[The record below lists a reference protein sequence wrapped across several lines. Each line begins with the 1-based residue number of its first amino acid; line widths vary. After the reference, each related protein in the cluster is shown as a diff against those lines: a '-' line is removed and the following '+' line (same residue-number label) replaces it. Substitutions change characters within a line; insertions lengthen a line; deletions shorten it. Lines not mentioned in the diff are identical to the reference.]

1 MPHDKINSKYCL
13 TTALNG
19 SQNPDVAAKSATG
32 ICSPCMLSA
41 TTDAPCVFFYVA
53 INATERHIMAWCVHS
68 GHSIAGHEQVAHHSA
83 MSMVAQAG
91 QPSSWPVSDNAG
103 TANPVWAIAIMKICS
118 FGDSVLS
125 VVIGGCLMATTPI
138 SLHPQFIYIFDAL
151 RRNDMAAGSVRV
163 SVEADTLVEARQKIK
178 RDYVAVFYRDRKP
191 NNPLSSASSSHSL
204 FTWIFLAVRRSD
216 ALAKPQRKEVTAPD
230 LTSARRVIARDFV
243 ASFAGRLPVRE
254 VSHV

>member
-13 TTALNG
+13 TTSPDG

-32 ICSPCMLSA
+32 RENPSMLSA

-91 QPSSWPVSDNAG
+91 QLQGWPVSDNAG
-103 TANPVWAIAIMKICS
+103 ILTPVWAIAIERENS
-118 FGDSVLS
+118 GDSVFS
-125 VVIGGCLMATTPI
+125 AVIGGCLMATTPI
-138 SLHPQFIYIFDAL
+138 SLHPQFI
-151 RRNDMAAGSVRV
+151 
-163 SVEADTLVEARQKIK
+163 
-178 RDYVAVFYRDRKP
+178 
-191 NNPLSSASSSHSL
+191 
-204 FTWIFLAVRRSD
+204 WIFLAIRRSD
-216 ALAKPQRKEVTAPD
+216 VLAKPQRKEVTAPD

-254 VSHV
+254 VVHV

>member
-1 MPHDKINSKYCL
+1 MPHEKINSKYCL

-138 SLHPQFIYIFDAL
+138 SLHPQFI
-151 RRNDMAAGSVRV
+151 
-163 SVEADTLVEARQKIK
+163 
-178 RDYVAVFYRDRKP
+178 
-191 NNPLSSASSSHSL
+191 
-204 FTWIFLAVRRSD
+204 WIFLAVRRSD
-216 ALAKPQRKEVTAPD
+216 VLAKPQRKEVTAPD

-243 ASFAGRLPVRE
+243 ASFAGRLPIRE
-254 VSHV
+254 VPHV

>member
-32 ICSPCMLSA
+32 RRNPCMLSA

-68 GHSIAGHEQVAHHSA
+68 GHSIAGHEQVSHHST

-91 QPSSWPVSDNAG
+91 QLSGWPVSDNAG
-103 TANPVWAIAIMKICS
+103 IPTPVWAIAIS
-118 FGDSVLS
+118 ERRNSGDSVLS

-138 SLHPQFIYIFDAL
+138 SLHPQFI
-151 RRNDMAAGSVRV
+151 
-163 SVEADTLVEARQKIK
+163 
-178 RDYVAVFYRDRKP
+178 
-191 NNPLSSASSSHSL
+191 
-204 FTWIFLAVRRSD
+204 WIFLAVRRSD
-216 ALAKPQRKEVTAPD
+216 VLAKPQRKEVTAPD

-243 ASFAGRLPVRE
+243 TSFAGRLPVRE
-254 VSHV
+254 VVHV

>member
-13 TTALNG
+13 TTSPDG
-19 SQNPDVAAKSATG
+19 SQNPSVAAKSATG

-68 GHSIAGHEQVAHHSA
+68 GHSIAGHEQVSHRSA

-91 QPSSWPVSDNAG
+91 QLSGWPVSDNAG

-118 FGDSVLS
+118 FGDSKDYA
-125 VVIGGCLMATTPI
+125 VIGGCLMATTPI
-138 SLHPQFIYIFDAL
+138 SLHPQFI
-151 RRNDMAAGSVRV
+151 
-163 SVEADTLVEARQKIK
+163 
-178 RDYVAVFYRDRKP
+178 
-191 NNPLSSASSSHSL
+191 
-204 FTWIFLAVRRSD
+204 WIFLAVRRSD
-216 ALAKPQRKEVTAPD
+216 VLAKPQRKEVTAPD

-243 ASFAGRLPVRE
+243 ASFAGRLPVPE
-254 VSHV
+254 VAHV

>member
-1 MPHDKINSKYCL
+1 
-13 TTALNG
+13 
-19 SQNPDVAAKSATG
+19 
-32 ICSPCMLSA
+32 
-41 TTDAPCVFFYVA
+41 
-53 INATERHIMAWCVHS
+53 
-68 GHSIAGHEQVAHHSA
+68 
-83 MSMVAQAG
+83 
-91 QPSSWPVSDNAG
+91 
-103 TANPVWAIAIMKICS
+103 
-118 FGDSVLS
+118 
-125 VVIGGCLMATTPI
+125 MATTPI

>member
-1 MPHDKINSKYCL
+1 MPHDKIKSKYCL
-13 TTALNG
+13 TTTLNG

-32 ICSPCMLSA
+32 RRNPCMLSA

-68 GHSIAGHEQVAHHSA
+68 GHPVAGYEQVSRHPN

-91 QPSSWPVSDNAG
+91 QLSGWPVSDNAG
-103 TANPVWAIAIMKICS
+103 IPTPVWAIAIS
-118 FGDSVLS
+118 ERRNSGDSVITA
-125 VVIGGCLMATTPI
+125 VIGGCLMATTPI
-138 SLHPQFIYIFDAL
+138 SLHPQFIYFFDAL

-191 NNPLSSASSSHSL
+191 NHPLGSASSSHSL

>member
-13 TTALNG
+13 TTSPDGL
-19 SQNPDVAAKSATG
+19 QNRDVAAKSATG
-32 ICSPCMLSA
+32 RENPCKHPAMI
-41 TTDAPCVFFYVA
+41 DAPCVFFYVA

-91 QPSSWPVSDNAG
+91 QLSGWPVSDSAG
-103 TANPVWAIAIMKICS
+103 ILTPVWAIAIERENS
-118 FGDSVLS
+118 GDSNISYPMEVAIM
-125 VVIGGCLMATTPI
+125 VTTPI
-138 SLHPQFIYIFDAL
+138 SLHPQFIYFFDAL

-191 NNPLSSASSSHSL
+191 NHSSISVSSSHSQ

-216 ALAKPQRKEVTAPD
+216 ALAKPLRKEVTAPD
-230 LTSARRVIARDFV
+230 FTSARRVIARDFV
-243 ASFAGRLPVRE
+243 TSFAGRLPVRE
-254 VSHV
+254 VHHV

>member
-19 SQNPDVAAKSATG
+19 SQNPNVTPQWATG
-32 ICSPCMLSA
+32 HLTPSRLSA

-53 INATERHIMAWCVHS
+53 INATERHFMAWCYVS
-68 GHSIAGHEQVAHHSA
+68 GTGLNRSFLHLSLHYAAL
-83 MSMVAQAG
+83 SMVAQAG
-91 QPSSWPVSDNAG
+91 QLSGWPVSDNAG
-103 TANPVWAIAIMKICS
+103 SEIPVWAIAIMKNLT
-118 FGDSVLS
+118 FGDSNDYA
-125 VVIGGCLMATTPI
+125 VIGGCLMATIP
-138 SLHPQFIYIFDAL
+138 SYLHPQFIYFFDAL

-163 SVEADTLVEARQKIK
+163 SVEADTLVEARQKIR
-178 RDYVAVFYRDRKP
+178 RDYIAVFYRDRKP
-191 NNPLSSASSSHSL
+191 NHPASSSYTL

-254 VSHV
+254 VPHV